1 MYSADTAGI
10 FANYPNGSLTIIGGF
25 IDQTVGTALLV
36 LVVLAL
42 TDPKNSKISDGVG
55 PILVGFTL
63 TAIGLSFGQN
73 CGFAVNPGM
82 NFLNGINSNK

>member
-42 TDPKNSKISDGVG
+42 TDPKNSKISD
-55 PILVGFTL
+55 
-63 TAIGLSFGQN
+63 SRYKQN
-73 CGFAVNPGM
+73 
-82 NFLNGINSNK
+82 